1 MSAPSFLMVM
11 AMLALVLG
19 AMGVAMRVLR
29 RYAMTNASK
38 KGSVKMEI
46 IQRLTL
52 GQRQG
57 LAVVRIGTRVLAVSM
72 GDGGVHQVAELS
84 EADLASPPDASKTT
98 ASAPIHAIADG
109 IRKLVLIRGNGDAE
123 AKHATGVASAG
134 ATTTERGV
142 KKDGKRISYVAPMED
157 FQAVLSMAMAGGNK

>member
-1 MSAPSFLMVM
+1 VSAPSFLMVM
-11 AMLALVLG
+11 AMLAIVLG

-46 IQRLTL
+46 IQRLSL

-72 GDGGVHQVAELS
+72 GEGGVHQVAELGD
-84 EADLASPPDASKTT
+84 ADLASTADAAKATG
-98 ASAPIHAIADG
+98 SAPIHALADG
-109 IRKLVLIRGNGDAE
+109 IRKLVLIRGNGDTT
-123 AKHATGVASAG
+123 AKYTAGGVVLDGVAASRDG
-134 ATTTERGV
+134 G
-142 KKDGKRISYVAPMED
+142 KDGKRISYVAPMED
-157 FQAVLSMAMAGGNK
+157 FQAVLSMAMAGGTK

>member
-11 AMLALVLG
+11 AMLAIVLG
-19 AMGVAMRVLR
+19 TMGVAMRLLR

-46 IQRLTL
+46 IQRLSL

-57 LAVVRIGTRVLAVSM
+57 LAVVRIGTRLLAVSM

-84 EADLASPPDASKTT
+84 EADLAATADAGR
-98 ASAPIHAIADG
+98 AAGSAPIHALADG
-109 IRKLVLIRGNGDAE
+109 IRKLVLIRDNGE
-123 AKHATGVASAG
+123 ATAKYTSGGVVLDGSAAS
-134 ATTTERGV
+134 RNDR
-142 KKDGKRISYVAPMED
+142 KDGKRISYVAPMED
-157 FQAVLSMAMAGGNK
+157 FQAVLSMAMAGGTK

>member
-1 MSAPSFLMVM
+1 VSAPSFLMVM
-11 AMLALVLG
+11 AMLAIVLG
-19 AMGVAMRVLR
+19 AMGVAMRLLR
-29 RYAMTNASK
+29 RYAVTNASK

-46 IQRLTL
+46 IQRLSL

-72 GDGGVHQVAELS
+72 GEGGVHQVAELG
-84 EADLASPPDASKTT
+84 EADLASTADAARGA

-109 IRKLVLIRGNGDAE
+109 IRKLVLIRGNGE
-123 AKHATGVASAG
+123 ATAKYTSGGTVLDGSAAG
-134 ATTTERGV
+134 RSG

-157 FQAVLSMAMAGGNK
+157 FQAVLSMAMAGGTK

>member
-1 MSAPSFLMVM
+1 VSAPSFLMVM

-29 RYAMTNASK
+29 KYAMTNSAA
-38 KGSVKMEI
+38 KGTVKMEI
-46 IQRLTL
+46 VQRLSL

-84 EADLASPPDASKTT
+84 DDDLAPSDGVKGVTSK
-98 ASAPIHAIADG
+98 ARHSIAEG
-109 IRKLVLIRGNGDAE
+109 IFKLSLIRGNSGKEKPAAARSSRTD
-123 AKHATGVASAG
+123 V
-134 ATTTERGV
+134 ER
-142 KKDGKRISYVAPMED
+142 IPYIAPIED
-157 FQAVLSMAMAGGNK
+157 FQAVLSMALGGGAHA